1 MRRLRLTALG
11 IGVCLAFAAALPSS
25 PTATAAAQAAP
36 PVPVATTTVP
46 TPAIAA
52 DLDVA
57 PGEQNVPVHAAGT
70 ESNAPWGLDRMDQSA
85 LPLDG
90 RFTTGRTGS
99 GVKVYVLDTGI
110 DPANPDLKGRV
121 AKGKSF
127 VKDKWGTRDC
137 NGHGTQVAGI
147 IGGTR
152 YGVAKR
158 VTLIPVRVLDCTGNG
173 DAFITAAAV
182 DWVVSHHKRGVPAV
196 ANLSLSG
203 GYSRAE
209 NEAVRRLIADGVT
222 VVAAAGNNAADACSF
237 SPGSVA
243 DALTV
248 AASDQGDSQV
258 FSSNYGPCVDL
269 YAPGENIAASA
280 RTGAAAVV
288 RSGTSMAAPHVSGA
302 AALVLAR
309 HHSWSPAK
317 VGRLLLQLSLSK
329 VVSANP
335 DGTPNRLLNIAPT
348 ITAIS
353 PGTLPVRKAA
363 MVTITGRGLASVE
376 KVTFDGVAGRKL
388 KVLSDTRLRV
398 LAPARSS
405 EKAAR
410 VVVTTGLSSSNR
422 NVQLNYRKAPIVTS
436 VAPDL
441 GRAAGGTPVTIR
453 GRWLRD
459 VVSVRFGSVAA
470 SFRVVSET
478 EIVATAPA
486 HAPGTVD
493 VIVQGAAGL
502 AATTARARFRYHDAP

>member
-1 MRRLRLTALG
+1 MRKLRLTALG
-11 IGVCLAFAAALPSS
+11 IGACLAFAAALTSS
-25 PTATAAAQAAP
+25 PTGTAAPQTSPSSIA
-36 PVPVATTTVP
+36 ATTAP
-46 TPAIAA
+46 APAIAA
-52 DLDVA
+52 HVDVA
-57 PGEQNVPVHAAGT
+57 PGEDNVPVHAAGT
-70 ESNAPWGLDRMDQSA
+70 QSNAPWGLDRIDQSA

-110 DPANPDLKGRV
+110 DPANPDIKGRV

-127 VKDKWGTRDC
+127 VKDNRGTRDC

-158 VTLIPVRVLDCTGNG
+158 VTLVPVRVLDCNGNG
-173 DAFITAAAV
+173 DAFTTADAV

-222 VVAAAGNNAADACSF
+222 VVVAAGNNTADACSY

-248 AASDQGDSQV
+248 ASSDQRDSQV
-258 FSSNYGPCVDL
+258 PSSNFGPCVDL
-269 YAPGENIAASA
+269 YAPGENIPASA
-280 RTGAAAVV
+280 KTGAAAVL
-288 RSGTSMAAPHVSGA
+288 RSGTSMAAPHVAGA

-309 HHSWSPAK
+309 HHSWSPAR
-317 VGRLLLQLSLSK
+317 VGKLLLQLSLRK

-353 PGTLPVRKAA
+353 PGSLPLSRTA

-376 KVTFDGVAGRKL
+376 KVTFDGVAGKKL

-405 EKAAR
+405 EKAVR
-410 VVVTTGLSSSNR
+410 VIVATALSASNR
-422 NVQLNYRKAPIVTS
+422 NLRLAYRKSPVLTS
-436 VAPDL
+436 IAPDL
-441 GRAAGGTPVTIR
+441 GRSAG
-453 GRWLRD
+453 
-459 VVSVRFGSVAA
+459 
-470 SFRVVSET
+470 
-478 EIVATAPA
+478 
-486 HAPGTVD
+486 VD
-493 VIVQGAAGL
+493 VIVQGTGFHGI
-502 AATTARARFRYHDAP
+502 R